1 MDLVVHICLDDLYDT
16 SAPPS
21 VKKFPLVNFVFLMS
35 DIQSTSLYL
44 SNITR

>member
-1 MDLVVHICLDDLYDT
+1 MDLVVHICLEDLYDT

-35 DIQSTSLYL
+35 NIQLTSLYP
-44 SNITR
+44 SNIIG